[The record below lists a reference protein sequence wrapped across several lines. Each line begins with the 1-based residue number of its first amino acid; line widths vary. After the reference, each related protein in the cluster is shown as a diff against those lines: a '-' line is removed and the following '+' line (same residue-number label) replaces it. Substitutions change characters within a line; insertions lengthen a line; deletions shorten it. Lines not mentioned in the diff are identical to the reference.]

1 MISLRNIVESGLSKS
16 DVYQKRRS
24 ILLSNYI
31 ALILCA
37 AIIVLGMI
45 RWALFNDIDQA
56 LFSNYAL
63 GVTLFPLAI
72 VFNRFRLTTLSR
84 LYLSLLP
91 TVFVWYTVT
100 SPMLAMSKIE
110 SSVYDSLR
118 IFLLAVSCI
127 PYLILDKKQLSVFTL
142 GILPSLISIVF
153 FEYLLRWMGLDHAAK
168 GFAENQY
175 QYVQMRTVTSYLII
189 NSCCIVFQTIIQKN
203 DEFNQRLL
211 AELKDK
217 SDEIAAQNEEL
228 LQSEE
233 NLSRVNLHL
242 EGLVEERTGKIREQ
256 NEALLKYAYANAH
269 HVRGPVARVLG
280 LIQISRM
287 KTDLDFPWLFDK
299 IENEANAID
308 VILKRIATDF
318 ESAPLM
324 DKKV

>member
-1 MISLRNIVESGLSKS
+1 MISLRTIVESGLSKT
-16 DVYQKRRS
+16 DAYQKRRS
-24 ILLSNYI
+24 IVLSNYI
-31 ALILCA
+31 ALILCV
-37 AIIVLGMI
+37 AIVVLGTI
-45 RWALFNDIDQA
+45 RWIFFNDIDQA
-56 LFSNYAL
+56 LFTNYAL

-72 VFNRFRLTTLSR
+72 VLNRFRLITLSR

-91 TVFVWYTVT
+91 TVFVWYALTA
-100 SPMLAMSKIE
+100 PMMAMPKIE

-127 PYLILDKKQLSVFTL
+127 PYLILDKKQLPMFII

-153 FEYLLRWMGLDHAAK
+153 FEYLLRLLGLDHATR
-168 GFAENQY
+168 GVVENQY

-189 NSCCIVFQTIIQKN
+189 NSCCVVFQTIIQRS

-211 AELKDK
+211 TELKDK

-242 EGLVEERTGKIREQ
+242 ESMVEERTRKIREQ
-256 NEALLKYAYANAH
+256 NEALLKYAYTNAH

-287 KTDLDFPWLFDK
+287 KTDLDFPRLFEK

-308 VILKRIATDF
+308 TILKRIANDF
-318 ESAPLM
+318 EPTLE
-324 DKKV
+324 K